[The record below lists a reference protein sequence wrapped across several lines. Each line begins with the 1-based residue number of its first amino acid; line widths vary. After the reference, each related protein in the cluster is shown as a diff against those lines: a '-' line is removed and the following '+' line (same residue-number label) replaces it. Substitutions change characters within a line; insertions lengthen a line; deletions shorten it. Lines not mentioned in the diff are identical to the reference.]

1 MARARASKKST
12 TAAAAAARREP
23 EEQPLQSTPA
33 DEKPAEEPAAKPAED
48 VEPASTVPGPPSPVL
63 GQTSRPGSSL
73 SYEVLA
79 RGRHDKLH
87 LSPED
92 GQKVAD
98 WFVDHPIFYD
108 KARRDYKDTA
118 LKSRKLEEIAA
129 SLSVPCSAH
138 AFKTWLD
145 SMPTS
150 AGKLLKQ
157 GPSGTV
163 VQRTWALAR

>member
-12 TAAAAAARREP
+12 TAAAATARNEP

-79 RGRHDKLH
+79 RGSCTCLPKMDRRWLTGSWTT
-87 LSPED
+87 LS
-92 GQKVAD
+92 
-98 WFVDHPIFYD
+98 
-108 KARRDYKDTA
+108 
-118 LKSRKLEEIAA
+118 
-129 SLSVPCSAH
+129 
-138 AFKTWLD
+138 
-145 SMPTS
+145 SMTRPGVTTRI
-150 AGKLLKQ
+150 L
-157 GPSGTV
+157 P
-163 VQRTWALAR
+163 